1 MHHSSAALLLAN
13 EMYCPTP
20 CGTMDIWFGIPV
32 IDELRDIPED
42 STAAKLR
49 MYFKKMVRVRKS
61 YIVYTIVSLFAEIG
75 GYMGLLLGFSFMD
88 FTRIVYK
95 IVDLIQSMRSV

>member
-1 MHHSSAALLLAN
+1 
-13 EMYCPTP
+13 
-20 CGTMDIWFGIPV
+20 MDIWFGIPV
-32 IDELRDIPED
+32 IDELRGIPED
-42 STAAKLR
+42 SSEAKLK

-88 FTRIVYK
+88 FTRIIYK
-95 IVDLIQSMRSV
+95 IVDFIQSTRSV

>member
-1 MHHSSAALLLAN
+1 
-13 EMYCPTP
+13 MYCPTP